1 MKMNRENTPSL
12 PLRERGVFSH
22 QIFEGTQMNRDGR
35 VMEKAGL
42 TRIPLLLVSELV
54 LAKLFGFFLLLPLK
68 EIWWDNRE

>member
-1 MKMNRENTPSL
+1 
-12 PLRERGVFSH
+12 
-22 QIFEGTQMNRDGR
+22 
-35 VMEKAGL
+35 MEKAGL